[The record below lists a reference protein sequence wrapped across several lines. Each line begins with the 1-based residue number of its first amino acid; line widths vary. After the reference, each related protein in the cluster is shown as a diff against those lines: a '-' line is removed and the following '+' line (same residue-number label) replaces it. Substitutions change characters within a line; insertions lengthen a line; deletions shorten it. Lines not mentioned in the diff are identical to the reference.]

1 MANRRASMAF
11 ILVTLFLDILGIGII
26 IPVLPHLVT
35 NMLGGDESQAAT
47 YYGAI
52 VGSYA
57 LMQFLFAPVLGAL
70 SDRFGRRSVLL
81 ISLFGFGVNYLL
93 MAIAPNVF
101 WLFAARIL
109 SGITGA
115 SLTTVNAYIADI
127 STPENRAQ
135 NFGLVGAAFGL
146 GFIFGPALGGILGN
160 MGTRVPFYASAVVVL
175 LNWLYGLF
183 VLPESLPKS
192 QRRKFTLREGNP
204 LGGVLRLKR
213 FPSVQGLALAFV
225 FFALAQRGL
234 ETIWVLYTQHRYGW
248 SELQNGLSLA
258 LVGVMAAIVQ
268 GGLIRRIVPRWG
280 ERRSVRIGLIVAS
293 AAFLC
298 YGLAPSGAWI
308 YPIIIVGAFGGI
320 AGPAVQGLV
329 TGAVDASQQG
339 AVQGALTSLTSLAA
353 IIAPLISTQLFRLF
367 TREGAWV
374 QLPGAPF
381 FAGSIFLL
389 VALATAMRATRG
401 RESPPPTRA

>member
-11 ILVTLFLDILGIGII
+11 ILVTLFLDVLGIGII

-35 NMLGGDESQAAT
+35 TMLGGDESRAAA

-52 VGSYA
+52 AGSYA

-81 ISLFGFGVNYLL
+81 ISLFGFGINYLL
-93 MAIAPNVF
+93 MAIAPNIF

-115 SLTTVNAYIADI
+115 SFTTVNAYIADI

-146 GFIFGPALGGILGN
+146 GFIFGPALGGLLGHF
-160 MGTRVPFYASAVVVL
+160 GTRVPFYASAGVVL

-192 QRRKFTLREGNP
+192 HRRKFTLREVNP

-248 SELQNGLSLA
+248 DELQNGLSLA

-268 GGLIRRIVPRWG
+268 GGLIRRVVPRWG
-280 ERRSVRIGLIVAS
+280 ERRSVKIGLIVAS
-293 AAFLC
+293 LAFVC
-298 YGLAPSGAWI
+298 YGLAPSGAWVL
-308 YPIIIVGAFGGI
+308 PVIVFGAFGGI
-320 AGPAVQGLV
+320 AGPAVQSLV
-329 TGAVDASQQG
+329 TGAVDPSQQG
-339 AVQGALTSLTSLAA
+339 AVQGALTSLTSLSA
-353 IIAPLISTQLFRLF
+353 IVAPLISTQLFRFF
-367 TREGAWV
+367 TREDAWV

-381 FAGSIFLL
+381 FAGSVFLL
-389 VALATAMRATRG
+389 CALATAMHATKGRG
-401 RESPPPTRA
+401 HIPHGQP